1 MAVEIGE
8 SGMRYICPD
17 VPSLLPISC
26 LLGQQAEIPVDLA
39 KAHLQWRWR
48 SCLDFFP
55 LCPVMLLSLRF
66 PASTPWINHLQGI
79 SISGSAPGESTQD
92 IILIRIRLVGLK
104 PMWEVWIV
112 NCKVRKQ
119 RQLRLHKLLEKTQ
132 NKCVRNWVGDGWTT
146 ELMGVAGPW
155 SESQGSRRCAGIHSS
170 AFFSKLLVLFLSFT
184 VLISFANYIFHSCVC
199 K

>member
-1 MAVEIGE
+1 MFPH
-8 SGMRYICPD
+8 CC
-17 VPSLLPISC
+17 PSLVSV
-26 LLGQQAEIPVDLA
+26 GQQAEIPVDLA
-39 KAHLQWRWR
+39 KAHLQWRWC

-55 LCPVMLLSLRF
+55 LCPIMLLSLRF
-66 PASTPWINHLQGI
+66 PESTPWINHLQGI

-92 IILIRIRLVGLK
+92 IILIRIHLVGLK
-104 PMWEVWIV
+104 PIWEVWIV

-132 NKCVRNWVGDGWTT
+132 NKRVRNRVGDGWTT
-146 ELMGVAGPW
+146 ELMGVAGPR
-155 SESQGSRRCAGIHSS
+155 SESQGSRRCAGIHSY

-184 VLISFANYIFHSCVC
+184 ALISFTNYIFHLCVC